1 MPQWA
6 KNDFSNLAMC
16 TKTLCLI
23 LIMLLQSFSLKKTKA
38 SAAGIK
44 TDCLTKYVGYNDSV

>member
-1 MPQWA
+1 MH
-6 KNDFSNLAMC
+6 KNFVFDFDNAI
-16 TKTLCLI
+16 TEF
-23 LIMLLQSFSLKKTKA
+23 FSKKTKA